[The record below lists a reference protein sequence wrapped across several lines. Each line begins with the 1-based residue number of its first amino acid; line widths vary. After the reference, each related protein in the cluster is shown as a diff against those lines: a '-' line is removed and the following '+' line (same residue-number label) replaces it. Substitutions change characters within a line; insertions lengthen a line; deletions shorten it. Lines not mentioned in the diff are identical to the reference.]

1 MTFFDTKIFLIEH
14 CLLSKQTHRP
24 KLNFRG
30 YLTFDSNVIILKLI
44 EFWHLE
50 VLTFDRFHIY
60 SVFVYVLLHDVKILE
75 GNFLT
80 L

>member
-1 MTFFDTKIFLIEH
+1 M
-14 CLLSKQTHRP
+14 
-24 KLNFRG
+24 
-30 YLTFDSNVIILKLI
+30 
-44 EFWHLE
+44 E